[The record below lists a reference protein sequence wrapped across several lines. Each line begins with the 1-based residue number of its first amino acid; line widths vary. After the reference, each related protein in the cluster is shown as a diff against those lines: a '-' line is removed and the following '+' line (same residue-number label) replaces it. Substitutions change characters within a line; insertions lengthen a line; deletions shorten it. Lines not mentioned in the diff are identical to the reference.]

1 MTETT
6 ELSPQHKA
14 ILENIEQFGLSV
26 MHVAAEDPRAPSYS
40 FSVGFEHSLGQPEVL
55 VYGLDRNLAQSMINE
70 VFRQCKE
77 EGLELV
83 DGQPIGNLIEG
94 YDCMARPI
102 DDPRGRTAHFG
113 YAIWFQQRINGAS
126 LKRAVQIVWPDPK
139 TRAFP
144 WQDGC
149 GADIRGWQVQLY
161 PAGGPK

>member
-6 ELSPQHKA
+6 ELTTQHKA

-40 FSVGFEHSLGQPEVL
+40 FSVGFEHSLAQPEVL

-83 DGQPIGNLIEG
+83 DGQAIGNLIEG
-94 YDCMARPI
+94 YDCMVRPI
-102 DDPRGRTAHFG
+102 DDPRGRAAHFG
-113 YAIWFQQRINGAS
+113 YAIWFQQRSKGDGLN
-126 LKRAVQIVWPDPK
+126 RAVQIVWPDPK

-149 GADIRGWQVQLY
+149 GSDIRGWQVQLY
-161 PAGGPK
+161 PAGEPK

>member
-6 ELSPQHKA
+6 ELTPQQLA
-14 ILENIEQFGLSV
+14 ILENIERFGLSV

-40 FSVGFEHSLGQPEVL
+40 FSVGFEHTLGQPEVL
-55 VYGLDRNLAQSMINE
+55 VYGLDQGLAQSMINE
-70 VFRQCKE
+70 IFRQCRE
-77 EGLELV
+77 EGLELT
-83 DGQPIGNLIEG
+83 DGQAIGNLIEG
-94 YDCMARPI
+94 YDCIARTI
-102 DDPRGRTAHFG
+102 DDPRGRAAHFG
-113 YAIWFQQRINGAS
+113 YAMWFQRHLGAAE
-126 LKRAVQIVWPDPK
+126 LRREVQIVWPDPK

>member
-1 MTETT
+1 VTETIALDPRQQ
-6 ELSPQHKA
+6 E
-14 ILENIEQFGLSV
+14 ILAHVGQYGLSV
-26 MHVAAEDPRAPSYS
+26 MHVAAQDPRLPTYS

-55 VYGLDRNLAQSMINE
+55 VYGLDQDFAQSMINE
-70 VFRQCKE
+70 VFRQCRE
-77 EGLELV
+77 EALELL
-83 DGQPIGNLIEG
+83 DGQVIGNLIEG

-102 DDPRGRTAHFG
+102 DDPGARVAHFG
-113 YAIWFQQRINGAS
+113 YAQWFQRHQGAAELS
-126 LKRAVQIVWPDPK
+126 RAVQIVWPDPK